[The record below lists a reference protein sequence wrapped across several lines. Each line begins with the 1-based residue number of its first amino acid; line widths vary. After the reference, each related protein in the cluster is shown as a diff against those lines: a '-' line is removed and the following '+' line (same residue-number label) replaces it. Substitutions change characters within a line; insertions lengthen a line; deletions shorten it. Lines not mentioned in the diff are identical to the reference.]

1 MKNISKISLLL
12 VLAIS
17 LLAIGCK
24 KAEAPVTTDET
35 TMENTVDTTAVDAT
49 VATAVVTSSETV
61 VTSSATV

>member
-24 KAEAPVTTDET
+24 KAAEPVVADET
-35 TMENTVDTTAVDAT
+35 AMENTVDTTAVAVDTTTVTSAEVATTTAT
-49 VATAVVTSSETV
+49 V
-61 VTSSATV
+61 